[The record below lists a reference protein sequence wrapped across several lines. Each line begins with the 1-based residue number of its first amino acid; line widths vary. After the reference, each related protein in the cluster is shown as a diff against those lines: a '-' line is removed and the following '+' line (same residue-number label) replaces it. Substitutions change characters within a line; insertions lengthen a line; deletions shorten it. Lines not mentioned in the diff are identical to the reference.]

1 VTILL
6 ETTGGNQMIQTN
18 FGDIVDVLLDQH
30 QKLRQLCADVQ
41 SANGKDKTR
50 LLGDLARL
58 VHVHEYGERT
68 VVHPVTRDRTTGGDP
83 VGKACQAEGER
94 AVRAIAELRDL
105 GVDRPD
111 FDAAFAAFREAVLD
125 GDARE
130 ERDEWPL
137 LRLYVPTQ
145 QLHMMAHEIR
155 NVQAMC

>member
-1 VTILL
+1 
-6 ETTGGNQMIQTN
+6 MIQSN
-18 FGDIVDVLLDQH
+18 SGDIVDVLLDPQ

-41 SANGKDKTR
+41 SASGEDQPR
-50 LLGDLARL
+50 LLRDLARL
-58 VHVHEYGERT
+58 VYVHEYGERA

-83 VGKACQAEGER
+83 VGRACQAEGER
-94 AVRAIAELRDL
+94 AIRAIAELCDL

-111 FDAAFAAFREAVLD
+111 FATEFAAFREAVVD
-125 GDARE
+125 GDALE

-137 LRLYVPTQ
+137 LRRYVQTQ